1 MPIIESEKFKFSSTF
16 YAIDWSALEYKVL
29 KKIVT
34 VTVPAVWFKR
44 QQGETV
50 CCDGW
55 LSDSYNLEVNNLVKG
70 SITDEQILDLFIN
83 RFDGRYGGS
92 TVARWN
98 GENLWAPGF
107 SMKEMIAYTAELDKF
122 LTDFL
127 NPATPKQIPAGYS
140 GWYSI
145 NGKS

>member
-70 SITDEQILDLFIN
+70 SITDDQILDLFIN
-83 RFDGRYGGS
+83 QFDGRYGGS

-127 NPATPKQIPAGYS
+127 NPTPPKQIPAGYS